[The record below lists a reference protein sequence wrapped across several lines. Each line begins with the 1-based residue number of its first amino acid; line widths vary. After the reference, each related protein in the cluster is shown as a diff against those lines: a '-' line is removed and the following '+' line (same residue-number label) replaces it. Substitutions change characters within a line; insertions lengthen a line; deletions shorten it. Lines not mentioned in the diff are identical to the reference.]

1 MLERY
6 GIGRDDYRNL
16 LVVVGIVALVTV
28 LLSEEPFG
36 VRLIVGL
43 VTGTISA
50 VAFLVVTVLI
60 NAFGPDHW

>member
-28 LLSEEPFG
+28 LLSEEPLV

-50 VAFLVVTVLI
+50 VAFLVVTALI
-60 NAFGPDHW
+60 NTFGPDHW